1 MTTKNLKWEDEKG
14 GLVEANKDNM
24 LLEEKKD
31 YFIYE
36 KFYINLMVTIKQKSR
51 AET

>member
-24 LLEEKKD
+24 LLEEKKTILSMRS
-31 YFIYE
+31 FI
-36 KFYINLMVTIKQKSR
+36 
-51 AET
+51 